1 MQDLAET
8 YLARAQECRRLAAQ
22 AHDPVLVDYLVEL
35 ATALEQEAAEF
46 GSEGLPPIPL
56 YE

>member
-1 MQDLAET
+1 MPDLAET

-22 AHDPVLVDYLVEL
+22 AHNPVLVDYLVEL